1 MTMKTLLLILLSLMV
16 AGLALAAKPQP
27 PRVECTANITQQNKQ
42 IDVSCKS
49 KDKLQPG
56 EVMTIEVIINSN
68 FGGPPEA
75 V

>member
-1 MTMKTLLLILLSLMV
+1 MKILLLMLLSLIPA
-16 AGLALAAKPQP
+16 AGLALAAKSP
-27 PRVECTANITQQNKQ
+27 PRVECAAKLVQQNRQ

-68 FGGPPEA
+68 PSGPPEA